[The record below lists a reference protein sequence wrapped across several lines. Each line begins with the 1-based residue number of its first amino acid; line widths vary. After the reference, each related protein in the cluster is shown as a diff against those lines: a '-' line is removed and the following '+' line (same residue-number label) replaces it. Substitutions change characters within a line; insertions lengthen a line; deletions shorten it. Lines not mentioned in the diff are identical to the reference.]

1 MQPGNL
7 DYAKVA
13 IEEGRVFFDVY
24 HYAMANTQTR
34 IPGYFI
40 MFGGPSFGPNALV
53 KIIKHYRWSKV
64 ALYYQNAPSEVVTAD
79 TFVSLALLE
88 GVEFELQKRESS
100 TEEGRKIDYEDL
112 QAARSNIYIF
122 FGGSQ
127 LKAPTAPPATI
138 CALSCAMRE
147 IVTSYSEYAGAGC
160 FNDRSRKLAANRAE
174 IAIICCCTPSLTVRG
189 LPPITQRTSNW

>member
-1 MQPGNL
+1 MQPGNS

-40 MFGGPSFGPNALV
+40 MFGGPSFGPSALV
-53 KIIKHYRWSKV
+53 NIIKHYGWQQV
-64 ALYYQNAPSEVVTAD
+64 AIYYQNVPSEVVTAE

-100 TEEGRKIDYEDL
+100 TEEGRRIDYQDL
-112 QAARSNIYIF
+112 HTARSNIYIF

-127 LKAPTAPPATI
+127 LKVPAEPPATI
-138 CALSCAMRE
+138 CAPSCNARDCDLILLSTQVLDVLTIGRA
-147 IVTSYSEYAGAGC
+147 S
-160 FNDRSRKLAANRAE
+160 LQQAALRL
-174 IAIICCCTPSLTVRG
+174 PSFAAVR
-189 LPPITQRTSNW
+189 LRLQ